1 LPILDRR
8 QIKEK
13 IVEAIQ
19 SSGWNVLYGSSLD
32 ARPFNIRMYSEGESY
47 ALRIYIWN
55 LSYGGKPRNPDEY
68 RIQVKVDRFQQVSG
82 QKTLVLGWSD
92 DIGVFAG
99 FDVRRHSGKLGYSSS
114 IQVSLETLRKATING
129 ISAHDKGNK
138 EIAVAFLPEF
148 FADYVR
154 NLELLHDFG
163 ESAQDLQTLE
173 SVLEQVADE
182 ERVFDEGEINEFSLP
197 RRTVVR
203 TITQRLREA
212 SFKRRVLTAYNSQ
225 CAFCSLQL
233 KLVDAAHIVPV
244 AQEGSTDNTSNGLTL
259 CSLHHR
265 AYDNGLIT
273 IDESFKTLVSKRKMD
288 DLRGIGHDGGMEQF
302 IENLRP
308 IIHIPPAGRD
318 RPNADYIKQANQLRG
333 WTKTQSVP
341 PTLF

>member
-8 QIKEK
+8 KLNAKVI
-13 IVEAIQ
+13 EAVQ
-19 SSGWNVLYGSSLD
+19 SSGWNVLYGSPLD
-32 ARPFNIRMYSEGESY
+32 ALPFTVRMYGEGESY

-55 LSYGGKPRNPDEY
+55 LSHGGKTRHADEY

-99 FDVRRHSGKLGYSSS
+99 FDVRKHSGRLGYSSS

-129 ISAHDKGNK
+129 ISAHDKGN
-138 EIAVAFLPEF
+138 EEMAVAFLPEF

-163 ESAQDLQTLE
+163 ESAQDLRSLE
-173 SVLEQVADE
+173 IVIEQVADE
-182 ERVFDEGEINEFSLP
+182 EKVVDEAEMNEFSLP

-212 SFKRRVLTAYNSQ
+212 SFKRRVLTAYNSR

-244 AQEGSTDNTSNGLTL
+244 AQEDSTDNTSNGLAL

-265 AYDNGLIT
+265 AYDNALIT
-273 IDESFKTLVSKRKMD
+273 IDESFQTLVNKKQMD
-288 DLRGIGHDGGMEQF
+288 YLRSISHDGGMEQF
-302 IENLRP
+302 VENLRP
-308 IIHIPPAGRD
+308 VIHTPPSKRD
-318 RPNADYIKQANQLRG
+318 RPNADFIKQANQLRG
-333 WTKTQSVP
+333 WTKTKSIT